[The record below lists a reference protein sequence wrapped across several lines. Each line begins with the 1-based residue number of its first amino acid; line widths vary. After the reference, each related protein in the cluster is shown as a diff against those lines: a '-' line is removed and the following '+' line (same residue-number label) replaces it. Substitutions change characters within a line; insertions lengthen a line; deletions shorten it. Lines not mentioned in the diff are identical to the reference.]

1 MSRAYHPLYGY
12 MGFIKRTL
20 EAQASEQLL
29 GAHIDRM
36 NCGPLR
42 DAMWDGWYL
51 LRKEALEAAG
61 VVLERGHILLCWDGT
76 KVLEDAEV
84 TA

>member
-1 MSRAYHPLYGY
+1 MKAGYHPLYGY

-61 VVLERGHILLCWDGT
+61 VVLERGHILLCWEGT
-76 KVLEDAEV
+76 TALNAEV
-84 TA
+84 PA